1 MATKYPQHL
10 LTTALADRGDKTI
23 PPATSQQAGTGRF
36 SQAEGWREET
46 SQPIGEGGMPPKR
59 EDFNGAFYLL
69 SQLLLW
75 YQQGGLMN
83 YSTSLD
89 YEVGNEV
96 LYQGIKYKCLKA
108 NGPSSKPVTP
118 GTDATT
124 WSDTSSSVLYVPQTL
139 QAGQQQQARTNIGAL
154 GKKETAASA
163 EKLAASILISL
174 VGDVTGSA
182 STDLSGNVQI
192 NSIENLARGIDQAF
206 KDFAE
211 AHDIV

>member
-1 MATKYPQHL
+1 MSNYPKYL
-10 LTTALADRGDKTI
+10 LSTAIAEHGDKTI
-23 PPATSQQAGTGRF
+23 PPVTAQNAGTGRL
-36 SQAEGWREET
+36 SQREGWRSENQQAI
-46 SQPIGEGGMPPKR
+46 SEGGIPPFR

-139 QAGQQQQARTNIGAL
+139 QAGQQHQARTNIGAL

-163 EKLAASILISL
+163 EKLAASISISL

-192 NSIENLARGIDQAF
+192 STIENLARGIDQAF

>member
-36 SQAEGWREET
+36 SQAEGWRSET

-154 GKKETAASA
+154 GKNETAASA
-163 EKLAASILISL
+163 SKLEVSISISL
-174 VGDVTGSA
+174 VGDVTGTVN
-182 STDLSGNVQI
+182 TDLSGNVELQTT
-192 NSIENLARGIDQAF
+192 ENVARGIEKAF
-206 KDFAE
+206 SDFATE
-211 AHDIV
+211 HEV

>member
-36 SQAEGWREET
+36 SQAEGWRLET

-75 YQQGGLMN
+75 YQQGGLMQ
-83 YSTSLD
+83 YSSSLD

-96 LYQGIKYKCLKA
+96 LYLGTKYKCLKE
-108 NGPSSKPVTP
+108 NGPSSATVVP
-118 GTDATT
+118 GTDAET
-124 WSDTSSSVLYVPQTL
+124 WADSGSVVLYVQQALQT
-139 QAGQQQQARTNIGAL
+139 GQQQQARTNIGAL
-154 GKKETAASA
+154 GKNETAASA
-163 EKLAASILISL
+163 SKLEVSISISL
-174 VGDVTGSA
+174 VGDVTGTVN
-182 STDLSGNVQI
+182 TDLSGNVELQTT
-192 NSIENLARGIDQAF
+192 ENVARGIEKAF
-206 KDFAE
+206 SDFATE
-211 AHDIV
+211 HEV